1 MSTTATTPTD
11 GGRAPAVARAEQA
24 TDGWEDVARLQRWA
38 GPDHADF
45 YALAGELVRTLHAVE
60 DLTQVLAAQVARY
73 ATGRT
78 LYDDTRA
85 VDPAT
90 RLADAVEQLR
100 AARAGVAAAESRFNE
115 FWSTVGHIGVEVTT

>member
-1 MSTTATTPTD
+1 MSATATTPTD
-11 GGRAPAVARAEQA
+11 DDRAPAVARAEQA
-24 TDGWEDVARLQRWA
+24 TDGWEDVAHLQRWA

-45 YALAGELVRTLHAVE
+45 YALAGELVRTLHAIE

-78 LYDDTRA
+78 LYDDTRS

-115 FWSTVGHIGVEVTT
+115 FWSTIGHIGVEVPT